1 MATTIFGDAW
11 FRVSGMR
18 VALLET
24 VQSRRHVH
32 RDRAWYVLHDTY
44 SQRFFKATEE
54 AHAFIA
60 RLNTRQTVEEVWD
73 AYLQSHPH
81 AAPSQEEVIQLL
93 SQLHASNLLHFT
105 EQADNEAIVE
115 RFRKQRRK
123 ERMGQVASFLFF
135 KVPLWNPDRWLDS
148 ILPLI
153 RATTGVGAMVAWLV
167 VVLAGA
173 VAALADVDALRSQ
186 GQGLLSLGNLPWL
199 YVCMGAMKLIH
210 ETLHAFVCKRYG
222 GEVRSFGL
230 MFLLFTPLPYM
241 DATSA
246 WGFTSRWQRMY
257 VGFAGMAAELFL
269 AGLGAL
275 VWSQT
280 GPGVVNSLAFNVM
293 VIGSV
298 SSLLFNGNPLLRFD
312 AYYILS
318 DFAQIPNLYMK
329 GQQQWRYL
337 LDRWILGTTDARSPA
352 EGRRE
357 WWWLTIYGA
366 LSFVYLLVVMV
377 GVSLLL
383 LDMWFPVGV
392 VALTMTVFSRFV
404 MPGRKLIMHLASGR
418 TQANRARAVGTV
430 LAILSVL
437 TLFIFYVPLPSA
449 IKAKGLL
456 EAQNSTVLYTPTE
469 GLLVEQRVPNGAQ
482 VHAGQVLAVMHNRDL
497 ELEIR
502 AIEVSLREADSH
514 YRAALFRAPND
525 LAPVRQQMV
534 ATQERLVELRRR
546 EAALVVVAPHAGEWV
561 APTLHE
567 RQGSWIARGHQLGE
581 VVDRS
586 VFRFM
591 AVIPQ
596 EQADR
601 LFGHA
606 GASAE
611 LRLDGQADV
620 LLQTPQVRVVPYQ
633 QVRLRSAA
641 LGWLGGGDI
650 AVRTDD
656 KQGDVARDPF
666 FVVFAELPREP
677 APGLAAFH
685 GLSGTLRIALPWQ
698 PLSEQMRRAFMQL
711 VQKRYSL

>member
-44 SQRFFKATEE
+44 SQRFFKASEE

-60 RLNTRQTVEEVWD
+60 RLNTAQTVEEVWD
-73 AYLQSHPH
+73 AYVQSHPH

-105 EQADNEAIVE
+105 EQADNAAIVE
-115 RFRKQRRK
+115 RYRKQRRK
-123 ERMGQVASFLFF
+123 EQMGQVASFLFF
-135 KVPLWNPDRWLDS
+135 KLPLWNPDPWLNR
-148 ILPLI
+148 ITPLI
-153 RATTGVGAMVAWLV
+153 RATTGVPAMVAWAV
-167 VVLAGA
+167 VVVAGLL
-173 VAALADVDALRSQ
+173 AALSDVGALRNQ

-199 YVCMGAMKLIH
+199 YACMGGMKLVH

-246 WGFTSRWQRMY
+246 WGFTNRWHRMY

-269 AGLGAL
+269 AALGAL

-280 GPGVVNSLAFNVM
+280 GPGAINSLAFNVM

-318 DFAQIPNLYMK
+318 DFAQIPNLYAK

-337 LDRWILGTTDARSPA
+337 LDRWVLGTTGAHSPA
-352 EGRRE
+352 EDRRE
-357 WWWLTIYGA
+357 WWWLTVYGL

-392 VALTMTVFSRFV
+392 VALAMTIVSRFV
-404 MPGRKLIMHLASGR
+404 LPGRKLLLHLASGHV
-418 TQANRARAVGTV
+418 QPNRARAVGTV
-430 LAILSVL
+430 AGIALVAGLVVFQL
-437 TLFIFYVPLPSA
+437 PLPAA
-449 IKAKGLL
+449 IQARGVL
-456 EAQNSTVLYTPTE
+456 EAQNSTVLYAPTE
-469 GLLVEQRVPNGAQ
+469 GQLVELRVPNGAQ
-482 VHAGQVLAVMHNRDL
+482 VQAGQVLAVMRNRDL
-497 ELEIR
+497 ELEIG
-502 AIEVSLREADSH
+502 AVALSLREADSH

-534 ATQERLVELRRR
+534 ATQERLQELRRR
-546 EAALVVVAPHAGEWV
+546 QDALVVVAPHAGEWV

-567 RQGSWIARGHQLGE
+567 RQGTWIARGLQLGE

-586 VFRFM
+586 AFRFM

-606 GASAE
+606 GDSAE
-611 LRLDGQADV
+611 LRLVGQAE
-620 LLQTPQVRVVPYQ
+620 LLVQARQVTLVPYQ

-641 LGWLGGGDI
+641 LGWLGGGEI

-656 KQGDVARDPF
+656 QHGDMARDPF
-666 FVVFAELPREP
+666 FVVFAELPAQRVE
-677 APGLAAFH
+677 GLSAYH
-685 GLSGTLRIALPWQ
+685 GLSGVLRIALPPQ
-698 PLSEQMRRAFMQL
+698 PLSEQLHRGFQQL
-711 VQKRYSL
+711 VQKRYAL